1 MLISIVAF
9 FIRVTPHLLSP
20 SSFHQFYNLFN
31 SNSRSLNYRDL
42 FCIATCKLRVSNA
55 LGLAVRTR
63 LIEERK
69 LIIQHPRA
77 WRSGGVR
84 NRLPRWPSALLQIE
98 KFLYPS
104 RMVADIR
111 IIPTSAVSGRIVS
124 FSPVDRQTGETKA
137 KVREREH

>member
-1 MLISIVAF
+1 M
-9 FIRVTPHLLSP
+9 
-20 SSFHQFYNLFN
+20 
-31 SNSRSLNYRDL
+31 
-42 FCIATCKLRVSNA
+42 SNA
-55 LGLAVRTR
+55 LGLAARTR

-137 KVREREH
+137 KVRESIGGKFVSVNIVSIAVVRQGNEQKEEERRLVEKSPYPGRGSCRVVVEEREGR

>member
-1 MLISIVAF
+1 M
-9 FIRVTPHLLSP
+9 
-20 SSFHQFYNLFN
+20 
-31 SNSRSLNYRDL
+31 
-42 FCIATCKLRVSNA
+42 SNA

-111 IIPTSAVSGRIVS
+111 IIPTSAVSGRIVN
-124 FSPVDRQTGETKA
+124 FSPIDRQTGETKA
-137 KVREREH
+137 KVRENVSGKFVSVNIVSIAVVRQGNEQKEGERRLVEKYR